1 MLRGKLLAVL
11 LGVLALLAVTTI
23 LLQNRLERELTDR
36 VEKKVQ
42 SGNESVRMANRVD
55 DYSLIQTA
63 ERVASLSGLEQAFG
77 CPLTQEALTAS
88 ARVQTAAVD
97 AAGKPVVDA
106 QGRAVDTTGVPMGAA
121 GSVCSATSH
130 VLALKLLK
138 SWNEEAKKRRAENE
152 GRFVSERDPGF
163 AIARDPDV
171 LMVTNAQGV
180 VVARAGFDMDDYF
193 GAAKPKFNALPVVAD
208 TKDKGTQHD
217 VVAWRD
223 HNDQTPKMAQVA
235 AAPIHDAGGN
245 YIGSAVIGYFVTN
258 DGGKE
263 DAPDGL
269 DVAYFM
275 GDKGQIFFG
284 GSSFDDSNSSFL
296 SSLTTAEYVER
307 SDSSVPAL
315 SFAEMTT
322 KGIDGMY
329 STTIAGKEYFVMP
342 SSFAISRADRAS
354 QVGFLVIGSVTEAV
368 APVGAF
374 RNIFLGIL
382 LALFFVGAVVILVII
397 KNFMEPIEEISK
409 GIQEVIAG
417 KLDYMWPV
425 EEANHLS
432 DMSHSLNVMSFKLQG
447 KGDPDSDDASGN
459 AEWAGLVGGPQAPA
473 AGGKPGVVS
482 GLGGIRGRRP
492 SDSNTE
498 G

>member
-11 LGVLALLAVTTI
+11 LGVLSLLAITTV
-23 LLQNRLERELTDR
+23 LLLNRLERELTDR
-36 VEKKVQ
+36 VQNRVQ

-63 ERVASLSGLEQAFG
+63 ERVAALSGLEQSFG
-77 CPLTQEALTAS
+77 CPLTDDALAAS
-88 ARVQTAAVD
+88 AGTQTPALD
-97 AAGKPVVDA
+97 TSGKPVLDA
-106 QGRAVDTTGVPMGAA
+106 QGRAVDTTGLPMGAA

-180 VVARAGFDMDDYF
+180 VVARVGFDMDDYF
-193 GAAKPKFNALPVVAD
+193 GAAKPKFNALPLVAD

-223 HNDQTPKMAQVA
+223 HNDQAPKMAQVA
-235 AAPIHDAGGN
+235 AAPIRDAGGN
-245 YIGSAVIGYFVTN
+245 YIGSAVVGYFVTN

-269 DVAYFM
+269 DVAYFV

-284 GSSFDDSNSSFL
+284 GSSVDDSAFL
-296 SSLTTAEYVER
+296 SSLTTANYTER
-307 SDSSVPAL
+307 SDSSLPAL
-315 SFAEMTT
+315 SFAEMTS

-329 STTIAGKEYFVMP
+329 STNIGGKEFSVMP
-342 SSFAISRADRAS
+342 SSFAISRADRTS
-354 QVGFLVIGSVTEAV
+354 QVGFLVIGSVTQDV
-368 APVGAF
+368 APIGQF
-374 RNIFLGIL
+374 RNVFLGVL
-382 LALFFVGAVVILVII
+382 LLLFFVGAVVILVIV
-397 KNFMEPIEEISK
+397 KSFMEPIEEISK

-417 KLDYMWPV
+417 KVDYMWPV
-425 EEANHLS
+425 EEASHLS

-473 AGGKPGVVS
+473 AGAKPAAVA
-482 GLGGIRGRRP
+482 GLGGVRGRRP

>member
-11 LGVLALLAVTTI
+11 LGVLALLAATTI
-23 LLQNRLERELTDR
+23 FLQNRLEQELTDR

-63 ERVASLSGLEQAFG
+63 ERVAALSGLEQAFG
-77 CPLTQEALTAS
+77 CPLTEDALAAN
-88 ARVQTAAVD
+88 ARTQTPALD

-121 GSVCSATSH
+121 GSACSATSH

-138 SWNEEAKKRRAENE
+138 SWNDEAKKRRSENE

-235 AAPIHDAGGN
+235 AAPIRDAGGN
-245 YIGSAVIGYFVTN
+245 YIGSAVVGYFVTN

-269 DVAYFM
+269 DVAYFV
-275 GDKGQIFFG
+275 GDKGQIIFG
-284 GSSFDDSNSSFL
+284 GSSVDDSAFL
-296 SSLTTAEYVER
+296 SALTTATYTER
-307 SDSSVPAL
+307 SDATAPSMT
-315 SFAEMTT
+315 FAEITT

-329 STTIAGKEYFVMP
+329 STTISDKEFFVMP

-374 RNIFLGIL
+374 RNTFLAIL
-382 LALFFVGAVVILVII
+382 LALYFLGAVVILLIV
-397 KNFMEPIEEISK
+397 KSFMEPIEEISK

-417 KLDYMWPV
+417 KVDYMWPV
-425 EEANHLS
+425 EEASHLS

>member
-11 LGVLALLAVTTI
+11 LGVLALLAATTI

-63 ERVASLSGLEQAFG
+63 ERVAALSGLEQAFG
-77 CPLTQEALTAS
+77 CPLTEDALSAS
-88 ARVQTAAVD
+88 ARAQTAALD

-121 GSVCSATSH
+121 GSACSATSH

-138 SWNEEAKKRRAENE
+138 SWNDDAKKRRAENE

-235 AAPIHDAGGN
+235 AAPIRDAGGN

-284 GSSFDDSNSSFL
+284 GSSFDDSSSSFL

-307 SDSSVPAL
+307 SDTSVPAL

-329 STTIAGKEYFVMP
+329 STNIGGKEFFVMP
-342 SSFAISRADRAS
+342 SSFAVSRADRTS

-368 APVGAF
+368 APIGQF
-374 RNIFLGIL
+374 RNIFLGVL
-382 LALFFVGAVVILVII
+382 LLLFFVGAVVILVIV

-417 KLDYMWPV
+417 KVDYMWPV
-425 EEANHLS
+425 EESNHLS

-473 AGGKPGVVS
+473 GGGKPGVVS
-482 GLGGIRGRRP
+482 GLGGIRGRRAA
-492 SDSNTE
+492 DSNTE

>member
-1 MLRGKLLAVL
+1 MLRGKLLGVL
-11 LGVLALLAVTTI
+11 LGVLALLAATTI
-23 LLQNRLERELTDR
+23 LLQNRLEAELTDR

-42 SGNESVRMANRVD
+42 SGNEAVRMANRVD

-63 ERVASLSGLEQAFG
+63 DRVAALSGLEQAFG
-77 CPLTQEALTAS
+77 CPLTEDALAAS
-88 ARVQTAAVD
+88 ARTQTAALD
-97 AAGKPVVDA
+97 AAGKPVLDA
-106 QGRAVDTTGVPMGAA
+106 QGRAVDTTGVPMGTA
-121 GSVCSATSH
+121 GSDCSATSH

-138 SWNEEAKKRRAENE
+138 SWNEEAKKRRGENE

-163 AIARDPDV
+163 AIPRDPDV

-193 GAAKPKFNALPVVAD
+193 GPSKPKFNALPVVAD
-208 TKDKGTQHD
+208 TKEKGTQHD

-223 HNDQTPKMAQVA
+223 HSDQTPKMAQVA
-235 AAPIHDAGGN
+235 AAPIRDAGGN
-245 YIGSAVIGYFVTN
+245 YIGSAIVGYFVTN

-269 DVAYFM
+269 DVAYFV
-275 GDKGQIFFG
+275 GNKGQVIFG
-284 GSSFDDSNSSFL
+284 GSSVDDSAFL
-296 SSLTTAEYVER
+296 SALTTATYMER
-307 SDSSVPAL
+307 SDATAPGL
-315 SFAEMTT
+315 SFAEITT

-329 STTIAGKEYFVMP
+329 ATSIGGREFLVMP
-342 SSFAISRADRAS
+342 SSFAISRADRTS
-354 QVGFLVIGSVTEAV
+354 QVGFLVIGSVTAAV
-368 APVGAF
+368 APIGQF
-374 RNIFLGIL
+374 RNIFLGTL
-382 LALFFVGAVVILVII
+382 LLLFFVGAVVILLIV
-397 KNFMEPIEEISK
+397 KSFMEPIEEISK

-417 KLDYMWPV
+417 KVDYMWPV
-425 EEANHLS
+425 EESSHLS

-473 AGGKPGVVS
+473 GATKPGVVS
-482 GLGGIRGRRP
+482 GLGGIRGRRQ

>member
-1 MLRGKLLAVL
+1 MLRGKLLALL

-23 LLQNRLERELTDR
+23 LLQNRLAAELTDR

-55 DYSLIQTA
+55 DYSLIRTA
-63 ERVASLSGLEQAFG
+63 EQVAALSGLEQAFG
-77 CPLTQEALTAS
+77 CPLTEDALTAG
-88 ARVQTAAVD
+88 ARTQTPAMD

-121 GSVCSATSH
+121 GSACSATSH

-171 LMVTNAQGV
+171 LMVTNAQGL

-193 GAAKPKFNALPVVAD
+193 GAAKPKFNALAVVAL
-208 TKDKGTQHD
+208 TKDNGTQHD

-223 HNDQTPKMAQVA
+223 HNDQAPKMAQVA
-235 AAPIHDAGGN
+235 AAPIRDAGGN
-245 YIGSAVIGYFVTN
+245 YIGSAVVGYFVTN

-269 DVAYFM
+269 DVAYFV
-275 GDKGQIFFG
+275 GDKGQIIFG
-284 GSSFDDSNSSFL
+284 GSSVDDSAFL
-296 SSLTTAEYVER
+296 SSLTTADFKER
-307 SDSSVPAL
+307 SDSSVPAM
-315 SFAEMTT
+315 SFAQITT

-329 STTIAGKEYFVMP
+329 STNIGGKEFFVMP
-342 SSFAISRADRAS
+342 SSFAVSRADRAS

-368 APVGAF
+368 APIGQF

-417 KLDYMWPV
+417 KVDYMWPV
-425 EEANHLS
+425 EDSNHLS

-473 AGGKPGVVS
+473 AGGKPAVVA
-482 GLGGIRGRRP
+482 GLGGIRGRR
-492 SDSNTE
+492 SADGNTE

>member
-1 MLRGKLLAVL
+1 MFWRS
-11 LGVLALLAVTTI
+11 LAVTTI
-23 LLQNRLERELTDR
+23 LLQNRLEQELTDR

-63 ERVASLSGLEQAFG
+63 ERVAALWGLEQAFG
-77 CPLTQEALTAS
+77 CPLTEEALTAG

-138 SWNEEAKKRRAENE
+138 SWNDEAKKRRSENE

-163 AIARDPDV
+163 ANARDPDV

-223 HNDQTPKMAQVA
+223 HNDQAPKMAQVA
-235 AAPIHDAGGN
+235 AAPIRDAGGN
-245 YIGSAVIGYFVTN
+245 YIGSAIIGYFVNN
-258 DGGKE
+258 DSGKE

-269 DVAYFM
+269 DVAYFV

-284 GSSFDDSNSSFL
+284 GSSFDDSSSSFL
-296 SSLTTAEYVER
+296 SSLTSASYTER
-307 SDSSVPAL
+307 SDATAPAL
-315 SFAEMTT
+315 NFAEISTR
-322 KGIDGMY
+322 GIDGMY
-329 STTIAGKEYFVMP
+329 STTIGGKEYLVMP
-342 SSFAISRADRAS
+342 SSYAISRADRAS
-354 QVGFLVIGSVTEAV
+354 QVGFLVIGSVTETI
-368 APVGAF
+368 APVGEF
-374 RNIFLGIL
+374 RNIFLGVLIFLFFAGAILIL
-382 LALFFVGAVVILVII
+382 LIV

-417 KLDYMWPV
+417 KVDYMWPV

-459 AEWAGLVGGPQAPA
+459 AEWAGLVGSPQAPA
-473 AGGKPGVVS
+473 GAGKPGMVS

-492 SDSNTE
+492 SDSSTE

>member
-1 MLRGKLLAVL
+1 MLRGKLLGVL

-23 LLQNRLERELTDR
+23 LLQNRLEAELTDR

-42 SGNESVRMANRVD
+42 SGNEAVRMANRVD

-63 ERVASLSGLEQAFG
+63 DRVAALSGLEQAFG
-77 CPLTQEALTAS
+77 CPLTEEALAAS
-88 ARVQTAAVD
+88 ARTQTAALD
-97 AAGKPVVDA
+97 AAGKPVLDA
-106 QGRAVDTTGVPMGAA
+106 QGRAVDTTGVPMGTA
-121 GSVCSATSH
+121 GSDCSATSH

-138 SWNEEAKKRRAENE
+138 SWNEEAKKRRADNE

-180 VVARAGFDMDDYF
+180 VVARAGFDMDDYY
-193 GAAKPKFNALPVVAD
+193 GPSKPKFNALPVVAD
-208 TKDKGTQHD
+208 TKEKGTQHD

-223 HNDQTPKMAQVA
+223 HSDQAPKMAQVA
-235 AAPIHDAGGN
+235 AAPIRDAGGN
-245 YIGSAVIGYFVTN
+245 YIGSAIVGYFVTN

-269 DVAYFM
+269 DVAYFV
-275 GDKGQIFFG
+275 GDKGQVIFG
-284 GSSFDDSNSSFL
+284 GSSLDDSAFL
-296 SSLTTAEYVER
+296 SSLTTANYTER
-307 SDSSVPAL
+307 NNTSAPAM
-315 SFAEMTT
+315 SFAEITT

-329 STTIAGKEYFVMP
+329 ATSIGGREFLVMP
-342 SSFAISRADRAS
+342 SSFAISRADRTS
-354 QVGFLVIGSVTEAV
+354 QVGFLVIGSVTAAV
-368 APVGAF
+368 APIGQF
-374 RNIFLGIL
+374 RNIFLGTL
-382 LALFFVGAVVILVII
+382 LLLFFVGAVVILLIV
-397 KNFMEPIEEISK
+397 KSFMEPIEEISK

-417 KLDYMWPV
+417 KVDYMWPV
-425 EEANHLS
+425 EESSHLS

-473 AGGKPGVVS
+473 GATKPGVVS
-482 GLGGIRGRRP
+482 GLGGIRGRRA
-492 SDSNTE
+492 SDSNAE